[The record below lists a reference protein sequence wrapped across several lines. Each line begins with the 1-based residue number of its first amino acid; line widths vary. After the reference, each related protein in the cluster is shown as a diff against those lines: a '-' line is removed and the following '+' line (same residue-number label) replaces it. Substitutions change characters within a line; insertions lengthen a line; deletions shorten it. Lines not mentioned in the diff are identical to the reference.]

1 MVRQTINYVMM
12 LLSILMI
19 GETFHYSSE
28 DKIFVYAEA
37 LAPSGIVTYLPHTH
51 SDGFADRSEFFHGI
65 VEETTASS
73 NNSMSSIYQIIS
85 F

>member
-37 LAPSGIVTYLPHTH
+37 LAPSGIVTYLPQ
-51 SDGFADRSEFFHGI
+51 SALSLLPAAPIPSLCDPADFIECFS
-65 VEETTASS
+65 
-73 NNSMSSIYQIIS
+73 
-85 F
+85 